1 MKFAFLR
8 RLTFCNVKRYTT
20 VGQLRELVAQEL
32 MLPSPCVGL
41 HADGNALSLN
51 ALLLE
56 DALGDVRT
64 LHMVRA
70 EARSHIATS
79 PHLLT
84 QWRIVCAA
92 QSYVTLGGKHYPYSV
107 LWGMTVHS
115 RVRRFFIAFVEW
127 PWFDRTS
134 LILIVVNV
142 IAMMLSRPT
151 IATPG
156 LLERIF
162 AWSDPI
168 FSILF
173 TIEMVCKLMA
183 SGLILTPNT
192 YLRDGWNWIDAAV
205 VLSAW
210 ITWETPGVVVSSA
223 DGSAIGQALKP
234 LRTVRVLRPLRT
246 VTRVRGMR
254 VVIQSLLRSVPEMA
268 SVLAIQGFLFVFF
281 GIFGVQL
288 FAGKLRWRCVPEE
301 IAVEPCARNR
311 SLGPAECW
319 PSAFSDECVVQLGQQ
334 GASDYEHSMPPCL
347 PIWAS
352 SHQLGDYSAYTCD
365 GSEPDSS
372 WNCMDGGVCTYFTS
386 NPNNN
391 ITSFD
396 HFPVAFVTIFYSM
409 TLEGW
414 VDAMYMLMAGD
425 RAVAWLAVL
434 FFAVLILVGAVFVF
448 NLLLAVVF
456 DNFSSI
462 NAESRAEAEAEE
474 AETQKHH
481 DEKSEASGRAGDS
494 EVSESRASDA
504 ESPAVEP
511 SSPLHPHALTKAS
524 QQDSTA
530 LTMNAPMSLKGVVSS
545 AHFETCIIVAI
556 IANTCFLALDWSPPP
571 FGMTS
576 EEMFSM
582 QFTTSALF
590 SAVFTLEMA
599 LKMKAFTIR
608 GYFKNVMNRFDF
620 FIVASSIIELI
631 VLIVFMDTDNTN
643 ASSALSILRT
653 LKGLRTLRLLRL
665 MNMVKSMRKV
675 VLTMTK
681 CAAYLR
687 DRTSSPIFSP
697 AAANNGSLDVRSRT
711 QVRGPHHVFVHD
723 PHTILYHLRPSRH
736 GDHGAAYG
744 PRADALPVRRHLLFH
759 DKRIHRPL
767 WRELE
772 RSAL

>member
-1 MKFAFLR
+1 
-8 RLTFCNVKRYTT
+8 
-20 VGQLRELVAQEL
+20 
-32 MLPSPCVGL
+32 ML
-41 HADGNALSLN
+41 
-51 ALLLE
+51 
-56 DALGDVRT
+56 
-64 LHMVRA
+64 
-70 EARSHIATS
+70 
-79 PHLLT
+79 
-84 QWRIVCAA
+84 CAA
-92 QSYVTLGGKHYPYSV
+92 QSYVTLDGKHYPYSI

-115 RVRRFFIAFVEW
+115 RVRRFFIALVEW

-134 LILIVVNV
+134 LVLIVVNV

-162 AWSDPI
+162 AWSDPM

-173 TIEMVCKLMA
+173 TIEMGCKLMA
-183 SGLILTPNT
+183 SGLVLTPNT

-205 VLSAW
+205 VVSAW

-223 DGSAIGQALKP
+223 EGSAVGSALKP

-288 FAGKLRWRCVPEE
+288 FAGKLRWRCVPAE

-311 SLGPAECW
+311 SLGPAQCW
-319 PSAFSDECVVQLGQQ
+319 PSAFSDECVVQLDRQ
-334 GASDYEHSMPPCL
+334 GASDYDGMPPCL
-347 PIWAS
+347 PLWAS
-352 SHQLGDYSAYTCD
+352 SHQLGDYSSYTCD
-365 GSEPDSS
+365 GSDPDQS
-372 WNCMDGGVCTYFTS
+372 WNCMEGGVCTYFTS

-425 RAVAWLAVL
+425 RAVAWLAVV
-434 FFAVLILVGAVFVF
+434 FFAVLILIGAIFVF

-474 AETQKHH
+474 AETHEHH
-481 DEKSEASGRAGDS
+481 DTKSEASGRTGDS
-494 EVSESRASDA
+494 EVSDSRASDA
-504 ESPAVEP
+504 DSPAVATKP
-511 SSPLHPHALTKAS
+511 QLHPHALSRAS
-524 QQDSTA
+524 RQNSMSLA
-530 LTMNAPMSLKGVVSS
+530 IANAPMSLKACVSS

-571 FGMTS
+571 FGMTP
-576 EEMFSM
+576 EEMFTM
-582 QFTTSALF
+582 QFITSAIF

-599 LKMKAFTIR
+599 LKMCAFTIR
-608 GYFKNVMNRFDF
+608 GYFKNAMNRFDF

-631 VLIVFMDTDNTN
+631 VLIAFMDSADNTN

-665 MNMVKSMRKV
+665 MNMVQSMRKV
-675 VLTMTK
+675 VTTMTK

-697 AAANNGSLDVRSRT
+697 AAANNGSSDMRSRT
-711 QVRGPHHVFVHD
+711 QVSGPHHVFVHD

-736 GDHGAAYG
+736 GDHGAAYD
-744 PRADALPVRRHLLFH
+744 PRADALPVR
-759 DKRIHRPL
+759 
-767 WRELE
+767 
-772 RSAL
+772 